1 MKKTITFVLALA
13 MLFAL
18 CACGSKQE
26 TPGSAD
32 ASDWTRTGSFDNA
45 DGDYLSISFSDTEGY
60 EGWAVSFMHGE
71 ELHGWIIQQEGDK
84 LHGNLVAEG
93 EEGEFIVTISEEG
106 EDGLLLE
113 VEGGESYHFTPMDV
127 PEFSITMQINT
138 EGLGEIA
145 YAPEGEELAFETE
158 FPVQSAVQN
167 LEGPATYVLAAKPE
181 DGWKFVKWT
190 KDGEDFST
198 EEQITVDVA
207 ESVEYI
213 AVFESAE

>member
-1 MKKTITFVLALA
+1 MKKAIALILTLV
-13 MLFAL
+13 MIVAL
-18 CACGSKQE
+18 GACGSKQE
-26 TPGSAD
+26 APGSA
-32 ASDWTRTGSFDNA
+32 AAEWTREGAFEDA
-45 DGDYLSISFSDTEGY
+45 DGNSLYLYPSEDENY
-60 EGWAVSFMHGE
+60 EGWSASFMHGE
-71 ELHGWIIQQEGDK
+71 DMHGWFIQQEGDK
-84 LHGNLVAEG
+84 LHGNLIPEF

-106 EDGLLLE
+106 DDGVLLE

-145 YAPEGEELAFETE
+145 YAPEGEALEFETE

-181 DGWKFVKWT
+181 DGWKFLKWT

-207 ESVEYI
+207 ESVEFI

>member
-1 MKKTITFVLALA
+1 MKKAIALFLTLV
-13 MLFAL
+13 MVFAL
-18 CACGSKQE
+18 CACGAKQE

-32 ASDWTRTGSFDNA
+32 AAEWTRVGSFDNA

-60 EGWAVSFMHGE
+60 EGWAVTFMHGE

-145 YAPEGEELAFETE
+145 YAPEGETPEFDDE
-158 FPVQSAVQN
+158 FPAQSAVQN